1 MRIVEISDEQCAVRE
16 PGWLA
21 RSEAVHR
28 QLRPHLGDYAA
39 TMVRVLAGGARMIAC
54 TDGADVLG
62 VAVYRLGENTANGLH
77 LYVDDLVTD
86 AARRSQGVGAALLAW
101 LEARARERGCAL
113 LDLDSGT
120 QRHAAHRFYFRERF
134 TVSSFHFVKPLQS

>member
-1 MRIVEISDEQCAVRE
+1 MRIVEISDEQGTVRE